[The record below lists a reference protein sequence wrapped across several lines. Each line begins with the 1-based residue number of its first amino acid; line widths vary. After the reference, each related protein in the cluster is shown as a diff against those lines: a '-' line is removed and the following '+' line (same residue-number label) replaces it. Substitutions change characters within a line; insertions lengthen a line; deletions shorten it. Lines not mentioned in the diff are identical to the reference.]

1 MGVNIFNLIINIYL
15 STVIVAVIAF
25 VLNFRRLDR
34 YYRKQGLQA
43 VFNKDSLV
51 CLLMCFIPIVN
62 LSLDYYTGMVHNL
75 QMKSL
80 KNVLRKKIRKNKKRR
95 WHCEAYYKTKSFCRL
110 LY

>member
-43 VFNKDSLV
+43 VFNEDSLF
-51 CLLMCFIPIVN
+51 CLLMCFIPILN
-62 LSLDYYTGMVHNL
+62 IFYGISYWNGTMLTDEDFEELFEEENT
-75 QMKSL
+75 
-80 KNVLRKKIRKNKKRR
+80 
-95 WHCEAYYKTKSFCRL
+95 EE
-110 LY
+110 